1 MKMSYDPDD
10 DILVIEFNKDRI
22 VRDISLNWNVNVG
35 MTEQGIGEIVILD
48 AKKDGLL
55 PLEIGEELRAAYPIS
70 IRRRVAECWSLFGGV
85 PTWERGS
92 DHAGQNADRAPSP
105 GLRGIGISG
114 PRENR
119 ITARVN
125 FRLS

>member
-55 PLEIGEELRAAYPIS
+55 PLEIGEELRAA
-70 IRRRVAECWSLFGGV
+70 
-85 PTWERGS
+85 
-92 DHAGQNADRAPSP
+92 
-105 GLRGIGISG
+105 
-114 PRENR
+114 
-119 ITARVN
+119 
-125 FRLS
+125 

>member
-10 DILVIEFNKDRI
+10 DILVIEFNKDHI

-55 PLEIGEELRAAYPIS
+55 PLEIGENLRAA
-70 IRRRVAECWSLFGGV
+70 
-85 PTWERGS
+85 
-92 DHAGQNADRAPSP
+92 
-105 GLRGIGISG
+105 
-114 PRENR
+114 
-119 ITARVN
+119 
-125 FRLS
+125 